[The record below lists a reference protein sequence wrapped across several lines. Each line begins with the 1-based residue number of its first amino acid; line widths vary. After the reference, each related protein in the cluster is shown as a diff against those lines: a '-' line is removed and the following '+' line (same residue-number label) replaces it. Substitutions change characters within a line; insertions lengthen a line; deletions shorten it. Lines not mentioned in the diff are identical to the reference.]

1 MSKLLA
7 VAKARASVSALVGG
21 CCCCCGGGVSSCACC
36 ARSITRLLTANLSG
50 SRFRRCPEGPT
61 CARSGFSTIDAHS
74 RRPGDPMM
82 SPHGTLWVLVA

>member
-36 ARSITRLLTANLSG
+36 ARSITRLLSANLRVRG
-50 SRFRRCPEGPT
+50 SAG
-61 CARSGFSTIDAHS
+61 
-74 RRPGDPMM
+74 
-82 SPHGTLWVLVA
+82 VLKAPPVPVQDFLPLMLIRADQEIQ